1 MACPKEQGKH
11 RPYQLAAPTKDSW
24 QGQPQQSSS
33 IRHTSPAC
41 LDFFEALKVACISS
55 PNLDRRPQIRPIYL
69 LPTEFEP
76 LKTQKHQSAKKKK
89 PLSQWIPKVSRKP
102 SCRPLSKRPTQPTPV
117 LLSRYLAPLSQLI
130 PVPNMFCFFQGIT
143 GSCFEKCV
151 PKPGTSLSSSEKT
164 CMSYCVEKYI
174 ASWNEVNGTYIRR
187 LRQGAEG
194 NH

>member
-1 MACPKEQGKH
+1 M
-11 RPYQLAAPTKDSW
+11 DSEGVKKAIV
-24 QGQPQQSSS
+24 QATLQETNTANA
-33 IRHTSPAC
+33 R
-41 LDFFEALKVACISS
+41 ALI
-55 PNLDRRPQIRPIYL
+55 
-69 LPTEFEP
+69 E
-76 LKTQKHQSAKKKK
+76 
-89 PLSQWIPKVSRKP
+89 
-102 SCRPLSKRPTQPTPV
+102 
-117 LLSRYLAPLSQLI
+117 
-130 PVPNMFCFFQGIT
+130 GIT